1 MVDVPFM
8 WRSKHGDNVVIDGN
22 HRVTAAVAR
31 GEMFTPARVITDKDM
46 PKMRAATKRVNQR
59 RADVGVDEFDRLNRY
74 TSGY

>member
-1 MVDVPFM
+1 
-8 WRSKHGDNVVIDGN
+8 
-22 HRVTAAVAR
+22 VTAAVAR